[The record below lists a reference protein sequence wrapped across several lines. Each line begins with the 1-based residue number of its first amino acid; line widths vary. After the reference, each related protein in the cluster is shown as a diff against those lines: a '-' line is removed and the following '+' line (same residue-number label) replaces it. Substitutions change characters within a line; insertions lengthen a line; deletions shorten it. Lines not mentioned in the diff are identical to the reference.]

1 MSTMTRLE
9 KIRQMLAAEP
19 RDEFLR
25 YALAME
31 LDSAGEHNESL
42 AAYQELMQDRPA
54 HVPSFFRAGQLL
66 VRMGR
71 AGDAKSTL
79 AQGIQ
84 FALSQGDSHAAAE
97 MNELLGSLEVIDD
110 DL

>member
-1 MSTMTRLE
+1 ME
-9 KIRQMLAAEP
+9 KIRQMLVAEP
-19 RDEFLR
+19 RDVFLR

-31 LDSAGEHNESL
+31 LDSAGQLDESL
-42 AAYQELMQDRPA
+42 AAYQELMQDKLP
-54 HVPSFFRAGQLL
+54 HVPSYFRTGQLL

-71 AGDAKSTL
+71 PDDAKVAL

-84 FALSQGDSHAAAE
+84 LAIVQGDAHSAAE

-110 DL
+110 VL